1 MKRKSVYFIAQAAII
16 ATLYA
21 TLTVLQNV
29 LVPGSAPA
37 AVQFRV
43 SEVLTILALYTPAAI
58 PGLTVGCVLANISSV
73 AVIGPI
79 DMLFGSLASC
89 IAAVLMYMLRRVR
102 IFKLPVPAALMPALV
117 NGLIVGFEI
126 DFFIVGQGS
135 FHLDDFILQGGCVAL
150 GELAVLF
157 VLGLPLSRLLEL
169 RGIDKKYL
177 QIK

>member
-29 LVPGSAPA
+29 LVPGSASA

-89 IAAVLMYMLRRVR
+89 IAAVLMYMLRRAMSSGSVMD
-102 IFKLPVPAALMPALV
+102 VTE
-117 NGLIVGFEI
+117 EI
-126 DFFIVGQGS
+126 IDNLSSTKSNADFVS
-135 FHLDDFILQGGCVAL
+135 FML
-150 GELAVLF
+150 
-157 VLGLPLSRLLEL
+157 
-169 RGIDKKYL
+169 KKMR
-177 QIK
+177 